1 MQIAA
6 SERVGPQRSFPF
18 SMSRAGDVALSLFWT
33 AQGLSSVRR
42 AFLAAGEQDWLAAT
56 HVSIVA
62 AILFLTATLFL
73 LRGPAVARSGGI
85 APKVVAIVGTWAII
99 PLTALPLTWRPDWLL
114 AGVTA
119 GLIATYVFVFWALF
133 TLRRSLSIFPEARDL
148 VRHGPYEL
156 VRHPLYAAHIASY
169 TLIALPR
176 FGVAALVIAA
186 LGIAGEVLRARNEER
201 VLGDAFADYAAYA
214 AVTPRFMPRFGLGG
228 LRRAQS

>member
-6 SERVGPQRSFPF
+6 SERVGPPRSLPF
-18 SMSRAGDVALSLFWT
+18 SMSRAGDVALFLFWT
-33 AQGLSSVRR
+33 AQGLSSTRR
-42 AFLAAGEQDWLAAT
+42 AFLAAGQQDWLAAA

-73 LRGPAVARSGGI
+73 LRGPAVARGGGL
-85 APKVVAIVGTWAII
+85 APKLVAIVGTWAII

-114 AGVTA
+114 AGVTG

-133 TLRRSLSIFPEARDL
+133 TLRRSLSIFPEAREL
-148 VRHGPYEL
+148 IQHGPYGL

-176 FGVAALVIAA
+176 LGVAALAIAA
-186 LGIAGEVLRARNEER
+186 IGIAAEVLRARNEER
-201 VLGDAFADYAAYA
+201 VLGDAFANYAAYA
-214 AVTPRFMPRFGLGG
+214 SVTPRFMPRLGFRD
-228 LRRAQS
+228 LRRLQS